1 MKAYQAD
8 MPHFDQNN
16 TQVLG
21 ISVDSRPSQ
30 KVFAEKE
37 GITFPLLSDWS
48 KKTARSYG
56 VLDEEKGYANRVT
69 FVIDKQRIIRRID
82 SGRDA
87 LDITGAKTACGDLK

>member
-8 MPHFDQNN
+8 MQHFDENN

-21 ISVDSRPSQ
+21 ISVDSFAAQ

-37 GITFPLLSDWS
+37 GITFPLLSDLNR
-48 KKTARSYG
+48 KVARAYG
-56 VLDEEKGYANRVT
+56 VINEEQGVANRVT
-69 FVIDKQRIIRRID
+69 FVIDKEGVIRRID

-87 LDITGAKTACGDLK
+87 LDIAGAKSACGSLK